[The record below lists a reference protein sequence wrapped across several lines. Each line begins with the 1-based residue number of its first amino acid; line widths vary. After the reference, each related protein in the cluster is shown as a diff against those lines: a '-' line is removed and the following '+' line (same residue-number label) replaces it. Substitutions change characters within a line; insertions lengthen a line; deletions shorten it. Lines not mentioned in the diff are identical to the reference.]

1 MDVRKLIQHDVS
13 LLEQNP
19 DLGKVIPESE
29 SLSVK
34 IRSLIIKRK
43 NKVFYQ
49 LKDKKIYIL
58 LVWDTRKDPETLRD
72 ILKLFF
78 TE

>member
-19 DLGKVIPESE
+19 GLGKVIPECE

-34 IRSLIIKRK
+34 IHALIIKRK
-43 NKVFYQ
+43 NKVFYK
-49 LKDKKIYIL
+49 LEGGKIYIL
-58 LVWDTRKDPETLRD
+58 LVWDTRKDPEALREV
-72 ILKLFF
+72 LQLFF
-78 TE
+78 TD